1 MKGSLIIQ
9 VLSAL
14 QRFNRSIIKLLRR
27 WRLNGDFG
35 VLLVAQGR
43 LLAASGHGRLFK
55 VWALRADLKSF
66 GSNPPNSWEGS
77 VKQIWCQICPEYVKT
92 FRFWEERV
100 RLFALTF
107 LLKPAGR
114 RSPPRA
120 TPELIPPLPF
130 VKPVVIEDDV
140 LPFQISAFGS

>member
-1 MKGSLIIQ
+1 MHTAMKGSLIIQ

-27 WRLNGDFG
+27 WRLNGEFG

-77 VKQIWCQICPEYVKT
+77 VKQIWCQICPEYVET
-92 FRFWEERV
+92 FRF
-100 RLFALTF
+100 
-107 LLKPAGR
+107 GR
-114 RSPPRA
+114 NVCGYSPSRSSVGVHPPKACWAPFPPQGHPRTHSPPPICQTCRH
-120 TPELIPPLPF
+120 
-130 VKPVVIEDDV
+130 
-140 LPFQISAFGS
+140 